1 MRRVVVLLPC
11 LNEAEALP
19 PLLAALAALRAE
31 LLPAT
36 AVEALVVDDGS
47 TDATADIARTARE
60 ADPAGL
66 PVHLVQHPRNLG
78 LGAALLTGVQWFAA
92 HCAAGDGLAAMDA
105 DGTHPPGLLRQM
117 LAAHDAGAEVVIASR
132 YAPGGSEHGLSARR
146 KLYSHGASWLLGL
159 AARVPGVRDYSCG
172 YRLYAHAVLARG
184 LERYGAGLV
193 SERSF
198 VCMAELLCKLG
209 AVRARIAEVPL
220 ELHYELKAGAS
231 KMNVPVTI
239 RRYVA
244 LVGRLLFTRE
254 FRRE

>member
-1 MRRVVVLLPC
+1 MRRLVVLLPC

-19 PLLAALAALRAE
+19 ALLARLAALRGG
-31 LLPAT
+31 LLPGT
-36 AVEALVVDDGS
+36 ALEALVVDDGS
-47 TDATADIARTARE
+47 TDATPDLARQADAAGQG
-60 ADPAGL
+60 GL

-78 LGAALLTGVQWFAA
+78 LGAALLSGIQWFAA
-92 HCAAGDGLAAMDA
+92 HCAGGDCLAAMDA
-105 DGTHPPGLLRQM
+105 DGTHPPELLRDM
-117 LAAHDAGAEVVIASR
+117 LARLDGGAEVVIASR

-172 YRLYAHAVLARG
+172 YRLYSHAVLARG
-184 LERYGAGLV
+184 LARYGPALV

-209 AVRARIAEVPL
+209 AVRARIVEAPL

-244 LVGRLLFTRE
+244 LVGRLLFTRD